1 MGTVISTP
9 SPAVWLDNCKV
20 EGPKAGEAMTTK
32 DIRFCPFCSVMQFD
46 MAEVEASVHCE
57 VCGIDVAAEELI
69 ETV

>member
-1 MGTVISTP
+1 
-9 SPAVWLDNCKV
+9 
-20 EGPKAGEAMTTK
+20 MTTK

>member
-1 MGTVISTP
+1 MGTVTRKSWP
-9 SPAVWLDNCKV
+9 PVWLEDCKV
-20 EGPKAGEAMTTK
+20 EGPEAGEAMTKK